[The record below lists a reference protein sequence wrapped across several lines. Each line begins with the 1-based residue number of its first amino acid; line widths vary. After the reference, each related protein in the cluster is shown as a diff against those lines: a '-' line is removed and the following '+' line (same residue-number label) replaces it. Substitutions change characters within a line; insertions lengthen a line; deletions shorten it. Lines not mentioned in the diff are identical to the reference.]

1 MPVYFIIILIL
12 HDVHEREKFISWLVR
27 ILMRQ
32 QISTNMAE
40 AADGAD
46 GLTDV
51 CQLEDCLT
59 CVSDMTMFL
68 DISTKRISFIVN
80 DC

>member
-1 MPVYFIIILIL
+1 MKLRSGVVNKAKSPFPVYFIIIMIL

-27 ILMRQ
+27 ILIRQ

-46 GLTDV
+46 GLTDE
-51 CQLEDCLT
+51 C
-59 CVSDMTMFL
+59 
-68 DISTKRISFIVN
+68 
-80 DC
+80 

>member
-1 MPVYFIIILIL
+1 MKLRSGVVNKAKSPFPVYIIIIMIL

-46 GLTDV
+46 GLTDE
-51 CQLEDCLT
+51 C
-59 CVSDMTMFL
+59 
-68 DISTKRISFIVN
+68 
-80 DC
+80 